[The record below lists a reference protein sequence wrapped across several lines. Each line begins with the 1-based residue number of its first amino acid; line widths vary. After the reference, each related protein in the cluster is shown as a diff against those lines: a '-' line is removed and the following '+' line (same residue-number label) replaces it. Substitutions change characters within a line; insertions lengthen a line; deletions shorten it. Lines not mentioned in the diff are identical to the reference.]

1 MAERKPKRAA
11 PAAGFD
17 LPAEQSRVMKSKW
30 ESRDKA
36 AGPAAQVGVKALGLA
51 RPLAPK
57 EKRLVGAG
65 DSWFQYGLFRDVL
78 DCLQDDFGYDIRKE
92 AAPGATCNTLVY
104 EWLTNALPLIK
115 KHQPKAFL
123 FSGGGND
130 IAGPEFILMLN
141 HRRSGLPA
149 LNRGVAEAVVASLR
163 HAYETMIR
171 LTNHYCATEYR
182 EIVPIVVH
190 GYADPVPDG
199 RGVIWFGPWLG
210 PSFDKMGWDDMEVR
224 KAVMRE
230 VMGLFNAMLAGL
242 SRDFNNVHHLDLRN
256 VLAQTPAD
264 WANELHPTA
273 QGFEKVAEAFDK
285 LIKRL
290 P

>member
-11 PAAGFD
+11 AAAGFD

-36 AGPAAQVGVKALGLA
+36 AGPAAPVGVKALGLA

-115 KHQPKAFL
+115 SHQPKAFL

-141 HRRSGLPA
+141 HQRSGLPA

-163 HAYETMIR
+163 HAYETMIK

-210 PSFDKMGWDDMEVR
+210 PSFDND
-224 KAVMRE
+224 
-230 VMGLFNAMLAGL
+230 GLGRHGGAQGRDARGHGPVQRHAGRAFAGL
-242 SRDFNNVHHLDLRN
+242 QQRPPPGPDETCSPRPPPTGPTNSTPRPRASRRW
-256 VLAQTPAD
+256 P
-264 WANELHPTA
+264 
-273 QGFEKVAEAFDK
+273 
-285 LIKRL
+285 RRSMR
-290 P
+290 